1 MKSNEKQLTMAT
13 VNEVIYKYNRH
24 MSNNSILNLL
34 INQDTIKGSTKAM
47 ESKGESLR
55 AEIEE
60 LVDYVSTNNVTKLL
74 DNDQDYKSGFRDLVL
89 KLNDMV
95 TQQGEMYERIKGA
108 DAAFG
113 NMHKFDFFVNE
124 LESIDKNINNLDF
137 LNDMDSIE
145 ESI

>member
-1 MKSNEKQLTMAT
+1 
-13 VNEVIYKYNRH
+13 
-24 MSNNSILNLL
+24 
-34 INQDTIKGSTKAM
+34 M

-145 ESI
+145 ESIQLMSGVIESINPSSLIKNLTNIVIFFL

>member
-1 MKSNEKQLTMAT
+1 MAT